1 MNSLCRIGI
10 RDVGVNS
17 WFSIYLDIEINT
29 EVNACVCC
37 VCVCVCVCVIQ
48 GREELGGETKRR

>member
-37 VCVCVCVCVIQ
+37 VCVCVIQ

>member
-10 RDVGVNS
+10 REVSVNS

-29 EVNACVCC
+29 EINACG
-37 VCVCVCVCVIQ
+37 VCVYVCVYVCMCYA
-48 GREELGGETKRR
+48 GERGIRWGD